1 MADYITETRDFPA
14 HLLKLQEN
22 SFFLKPTGESFRSN
36 YNPAPRSAGPRYKLW
51 NCSVTASYLH
61 DTPDHDL
68 RFEWEAFVHSLDGT
82 RVAFRI
88 PDSARLLPKG
98 AAAGLSRSVV
108 GSEIYRVADSVNYS
122 LTDSTR
128 LIAGSGLAQ
137 VAEDAARYA
146 DTIRIGGL
154 VPDATVFR
162 PGDLIEIGGNLHEV
176 RLQALSNSSG
186 ESRVTLNNRLWRP
199 ALSGDIVTVES
210 PRGRFVMAD
219 NEQGMATRVPLFSSS
234 SISMIEAPYV
244 YPDE

>member
-1 MADYITETRDFPA
+1 MIADYIAETRDFPS
-14 HLLKLQEN
+14 HLLRLERN
-22 SFFLKPTGESFRSN
+22 TFFLKPTGESFRSG

-51 NCSVTASYLH
+51 NCSITSQNLH
-61 DTPDHDL
+61 EGETHDY

-88 PDSARLLPKG
+88 PDTERLLPKG
-98 AAAGLSRSVV
+98 AAAGLSRSIT

-137 VAEDAARYA
+137 VAEDAARHA

-154 VPDATVFR
+154 VPDAVVFR
-162 PGDLIEIGGNLHEV
+162 PGDPIGIGGNMYEV
-176 RLQALSNSSG
+176 QQVALSNSSG
-186 ESRVTLNNRLWRP
+186 ESRVVLNNRLWKP
-199 ALSGDIVTVES
+199 ALASDIVELES
-210 PRGRFVMAD
+210 VRARFVMTD
-219 NEQGMATRVPLFSSS
+219 NEQGMSARVRLLSNS

-244 YPDE
+244 D